1 MTISTLANTS
11 TTGSATVTSTAPT
24 AAQTLA
30 ETQARFYKLL
40 VAQMKNQDPTAPMDN
55 AQMTSQIAQM
65 NTVSGINQL
74 NTTVQSLASTL
85 QGSQAMQSANL
96 LGRQVLVPG
105 TRLQLSQGQAN
116 FGANLSQAVDTAN
129 VTINDSTGK
138 TVRTLA
144 LGAQPAGIQN
154 FTWDGTTDTGQ
165 TAPDGAYSFDLQAS
179 QSAQAVTATG
189 LSSGLVQSVSMATS
203 GLKLNLSGL
212 GNVVLSDLQQVR

>member
-1 MTISTLANTS
+1 MSISTLANTS
-11 TTGSATVTSTAPT
+11 TAGSATVTSSAPT

-40 VAQMKNQDPTAPMDN
+40 VAQMQNQDPTNPMDN
-55 AQMTSQIAQM
+55 SQMTSQIAQM

-96 LGRQVLVPG
+96 LGRSVLVPG
-105 TRLQLSQGQAN
+105 TSLQLSQGQAN

-154 FTWDGTTDTGQ
+154 FAWDGTTDTGQ
-165 TAPDGAYSFDLQAS
+165 TAPDGAYTFALLAT
-179 QSAQAVTATG
+179 QSAQPVTATT
-189 LSSGLVQSVSMATS
+189 LSSGLVQSVSMATT

-212 GNVVLSDLQQVR
+212 GNVVFSDLQQVR

>member
-11 TTGSATVTSTAPT
+11 TAGSATVTSTAPT

-40 VAQMKNQDPTAPMDN
+40 VAQMQNQDPTNPMDN
-55 AQMTSQIAQM
+55 SQMTSQIAQM

-179 QSAQAVTATG
+179 QSAQPVTAAT

-212 GNVVLSDLQQVR
+212 GNVVFSDLQQVR

>member
-11 TTGSATVTSTAPT
+11 TAGSMSAASTAPSG
-24 AAQTLA
+24 AQALA

-40 VAQMKNQDPTAPMDN
+40 VAQMKNQDPTNPMDN
-55 AQMTSQIAQM
+55 SQMTSQIAQM

-85 QGSQAMQSANL
+85 QGSQAMQSASL
-96 LGRQVLVPG
+96 LGRNVLVAG
-105 TRLQLSQGQAN
+105 TSLQLLQGQAS

-129 VTINDSTGK
+129 VTIQDSAGK

-154 FTWDGTTDTGQ
+154 FAWDGSTDAGK
-165 TAPDGAYSFDLQAS
+165 TAADGAYTFELQAS
-179 QSAQAVTATG
+179 QNAQPVTTTT
-189 LSSGLVQSVSMATS
+189 LSSGQVQSVSMAST

-212 GNVVLSDLQQVR
+212 GSVVFSDLQQVR

>member
-11 TTGSATVTSTAPT
+11 TAGSMSAASTAPSG
-24 AAQTLA
+24 AQALA

-40 VAQMKNQDPTAPMDN
+40 VAQMKNQDPTNPMDN
-55 AQMTSQIAQM
+55 SQMTSQIAQM

-85 QGSQAMQSANL
+85 QGSQAMQSASL
-96 LGRQVLVPG
+96 LGRNVLVAG
-105 TRLQLSQGQAN
+105 TSLQLLQGQAA

-129 VTINDSTGK
+129 VTIQDSAGK

-154 FTWDGTTDTGQ
+154 FAWDGSTDAGK
-165 TAPDGAYSFDLQAS
+165 TAADGAYTFELQAS
-179 QSAQAVTATG
+179 QNAQPVTTTT
-189 LSSGLVQSVSMATS
+189 LSSGQVQSVSMAST

-212 GNVVLSDLQQVR
+212 GSVVFSDLQQVR

>member
-11 TTGSATVTSTAPT
+11 TAGSATVTSTAPT

-40 VAQMKNQDPTAPMDN
+40 VAQMQNQDPTNPMDN
-55 AQMTSQIAQM
+55 SQMTSQIAQM

-165 TAPDGAYSFDLQAS
+165 TAPDGTYSFDLQAS

-212 GNVVLSDLQQVR
+212 GNVVFSDLQQVR

>member
-1 MTISTLANTS
+1 
-11 TTGSATVTSTAPT
+11 
-24 AAQTLA
+24 
-30 ETQARFYKLL
+30 
-40 VAQMKNQDPTAPMDN
+40 
-55 AQMTSQIAQM
+55 
-65 NTVSGINQL
+65 
-74 NTTVQSLASTL
+74 
-85 QGSQAMQSANL
+85 
-96 LGRQVLVPG
+96 LVPG

-165 TAPDGAYSFDLQAS
+165 TAPDGTYSFDLQAS

-212 GNVVLSDLQQVR
+212 GNVVFSDLQQVR

>member
-1 MTISTLANTS
+1 MSISTLANTS
-11 TTGSATVTSTAPT
+11 TAGSATVLSTAPT
-24 AAQTLA
+24 AEQTLA

-74 NTTVQSLASTL
+74 NTTVKSLASTL
-85 QGSQAMQSANL
+85 QGSQAMQSASL

-105 TRLQLSQGQAN
+105 TSLQLSQGQAN
-116 FGANLSQAVDTAN
+116 FGANLSQAVDTTN
-129 VTINDSTGK
+129 VTINDSSGK

-154 FTWDGTTDTGQ
+154 FAWDGTNDAGQ
-165 TAPDGAYSFDLQAS
+165 TAPDGAYTFGMQAS
-179 QSAQAVTATG
+179 QNAQAVTATT

-212 GNVVLSDLQQVR
+212 GNVVFSDLQQVR